1 MKKIILN
8 SLIVTLM
15 GLSQQAM
22 AMTALDDEALSA
34 VDAQALLNL
43 ENAYDS
49 SQGINFHKLSIEALM
64 ETLQLGCGGT
74 NNSIGNTN
82 GCDIDISNL
91 ALSGLNT
98 SLDDKGNPVFSGDRA
113 NTSASVSNPFVEFAI
128 KNGGSAST
136 REVVGFRLGA
146 DKIAGL

>member
-1 MKKIILN
+1 
-8 SLIVTLM
+8 M
-15 GLSQQAM
+15 GLTQQAM

-64 ETLQLGCGGT
+64 ELNINIKTLQLGCGGT

-128 KNGGSAST
+128 KMA
-136 REVVGFRLGA
+136 EVPLLG
-146 DKIAGL
+146 KWSVSV